1 MSLKQRKHS
10 NINIHLALWDDS
22 VKFWAADF
30 PPKQLLG
37 PANII
42 IQPGAGGRSMDSVV
56 LLATL
61 VNGAETSLM
70 QISVYSIFYNM
81 IKFEWLD
88 NVICFASTVE

>member
-1 MSLKQRKHS
+1 MQQWLILRSFHEAQFSLKQ
-10 NINIHLALWDDS
+10 LLW
-22 VKFWAADF
+22 
-30 PPKQLLG
+30 